1 MLCRLSAQEPL
12 RMTID
17 ELFERVEQ
25 SNTEVRAA
33 RKDVDIYREKE
44 KTAKSRRLPDIDI
57 EAGVKYLGDA
67 TILERD
73 FSNPKRSPMP
83 HLSNSLSLSVYQPLY
98 AGGEITAGIHK
109 TAYQTQIASTD
120 LKIVT
125 DDIKINVLD
134 CYLNLLKHR
143 NLLSVYDENIKLTKQ
158 LIEEMKVR
166 SEQGLALANDVTRY
180 ELTLSNLTYDRS
192 TVANAVEHLN
202 YSLLV
207 YLGLDEGTM
216 IEPWLDTDEMN
227 LPDLGA
233 NHWRQE
239 AEMSPKLKRL
249 DLAYSQAKTE
259 EKIVRSR
266 MMPMIGLTAGNSL
279 EGPITNCAPVKNNN
293 INTWWVG
300 VKLSM
305 NLSAFYK
312 DNTSLNAA
320 RMQTAKLVDNRKAEK
335 ETIDRKVD
343 QMYKYYTEACHQ
355 VETQKKNVELA
366 NENYRIVEQRYSAD
380 LSLLTDMLDASTSK
394 LDAEVRLVNAR
405 VNVVYY
411 YYQLKYISGN
421 F

>member
-1 MLCRLSAQEPL
+1 MRLRRLAVLLLFAGSSVMACRMSAQKPL

-17 ELFERVEQ
+17 ELFRRVEQ
-25 SNTEVRAA
+25 SNVEVKAA
-33 RKDVDIYREKE
+33 QKDVNISRQLEKNAR
-44 KTAKSRRLPDIDI
+44 AKRLPDISL
-57 EAGVKYLGDA
+57 EAGVNYLGDA

-73 FSNPKRSPMP
+73 FSNPTRSAMP
-83 HLSNSLSLSVYQPLY
+83 HLGNLLSLSLYQPLY
-98 AGGEITAGIHK
+98 SGGEITAGIQK
-109 TAYQTQIASTD
+109 TRYQTQMASTD

-125 DDIKINVLD
+125 DNIKMEVLD
-134 CYLNLLKHR
+134 CYLSLLKNR

-192 TVANAVEHLN
+192 TVADAVEHLN

-216 IEPWLDTDEMN
+216 IEPWLGTDEMN

-233 NHWRQE
+233 SHWRQE

-279 EGPITNCAPVKNNN
+279 EGPITNCAPV
-293 INTWWVG
+293 
-300 VKLSM
+300 
-305 NLSAFYK
+305 
-312 DNTSLNAA
+312 
-320 RMQTAKLVDNRKAEK
+320 
-335 ETIDRKVD
+335 
-343 QMYKYYTEACHQ
+343 
-355 VETQKKNVELA
+355 
-366 NENYRIVEQRYSAD
+366 
-380 LSLLTDMLDASTSK
+380 
-394 LDAEVRLVNAR
+394 
-405 VNVVYY
+405 
-411 YYQLKYISGN
+411 
-421 F
+421 